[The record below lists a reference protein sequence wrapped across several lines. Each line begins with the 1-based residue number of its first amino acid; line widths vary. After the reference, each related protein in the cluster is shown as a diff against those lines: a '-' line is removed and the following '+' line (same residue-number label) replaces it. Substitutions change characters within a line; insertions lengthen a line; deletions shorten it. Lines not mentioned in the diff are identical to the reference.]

1 MARGQSKAAVPV
13 DSIRIGQLTVEAVVH
28 RAEEGGYWAE
38 VPALPGC
45 FTEAE
50 TLQELRR
57 NLRDAIEL
65 YLAAPAST
73 KRAKAR

>member
-1 MARGQSKAAVPV
+1 MASGQSKAAVPV
-13 DSIRIGQLTVEAVVH
+13 DSIRIGQLAVEAVVH

-57 NLRDAIEL
+57 NLREAIEL
-65 YLAAPAST
+65 YLAAPASE